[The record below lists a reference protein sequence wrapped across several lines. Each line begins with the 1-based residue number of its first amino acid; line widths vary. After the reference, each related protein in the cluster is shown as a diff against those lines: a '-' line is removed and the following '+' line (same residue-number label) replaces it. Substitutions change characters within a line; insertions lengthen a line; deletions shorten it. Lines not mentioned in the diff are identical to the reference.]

1 MNSSKNENVYEY
13 NPQKLLDSHFQK
25 WKEKL
30 NNSSPQNPYI
40 AIQDHINEDTVT
52 DLLAYIIVQYKL
64 KKEFVE
70 FLIKQIQRGKDVLIE
85 DEGSIEF
92 ETQKIIKSGR
102 IDLFI
107 KFNINKTPSCIIFE
121 NKIFDAPDQP
131 NQLKKYVD
139 AVNNENNEVNKK
151 NIFVF
156 YVSSDGNKA
165 PKNNTSQTEFHKL
178 GFYNQQNDN
187 NNTIYGFLNT
197 EQNNGALI
205 QYFCEYLEYMFS
217 YSSSVNLFNTDNE
230 KSPDVNELFVSNKY
244 PSISERIYEHTS
256 PDELKR
262 YYLQLYKVHILNNY
276 IKSRFKESKLKQDIS
291 YNYVFDGLKIEDTI
305 SIAKDN
311 NQPITLETKYYRNNY
326 FIVLSIYYYNNNK
339 IKVKQYIN
347 KRLSGKSKM
356 SYFECDDNKKN
367 YSLWLWLPNE
377 ASQVNYACYTKYID
391 EVCECMMK
399 LFNAF
404 TEKKRVSIKSFS
416 KLYNKYH

>member
-1 MNSSKNENVYEY
+1 MQASGNVNCLEHRLLNSNCYNDWIKLYKKSNEYKN
-13 NPQKLLDSHFQK
+13 
-25 WKEKL
+25 
-30 NNSSPQNPYI
+30 NPYI
-40 AIQDHINEDTVT
+40 AIKDHINEDTVT
-52 DLLAYIIVQYKL
+52 DLLAYIIVQYEL

-70 FLIKQIQRGKDVLIE
+70 FLIKQLQKNKKFLNGEE
-85 DEGSIEF
+85 DSIEF

-121 NKIFDAPDQP
+121 NKIFDARDQQ

-139 AVNNENNEVNKK
+139 AVYNEDNEVNQD

-156 YVSSDGNKA
+156 YVSSDGNKV
-165 PKNNTSQTEFHKL
+165 PENNTNQPKFHQL
-178 GFYNQQNDN
+178 GFYRQEET
-187 NNTIYGFLNT
+187 NNTIYSFLVNSKKKN
-197 EQNNGALI
+197 EPLI
-205 QYFCEYLEYMFS
+205 KYFCNYLKYMFS
-217 YSSSVNLFNTDNE
+217 YSSSVNLFKNVPNIQINEIFSDDPDDN
-230 KSPDVNELFVSNKY
+230 KKF
-244 PSISERIYEHTS
+244 PSITERIYEYTS
-256 PDELKR
+256 DKELKR
-262 YYLQLYKVHILNNY
+262 YYLQLCKVHILNKY
-276 IKSRFKESKLKQDIS
+276 IQSKLKPKVR
-291 YNYVFDGLKIEDTI
+291 YNFVFDGVKKEDTI